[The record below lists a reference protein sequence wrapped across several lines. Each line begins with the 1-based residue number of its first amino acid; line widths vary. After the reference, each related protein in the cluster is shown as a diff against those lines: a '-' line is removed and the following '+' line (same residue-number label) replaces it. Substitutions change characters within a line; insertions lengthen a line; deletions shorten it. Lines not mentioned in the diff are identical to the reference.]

1 MNGIGLI
8 LLNILEYLLLK
19 HGGDV
24 NAVDNARQT
33 ALHWAAVRG
42 SVTVADILL
51 QNGARVEASDLNGYR
66 VIV

>member
-1 MNGIGLI
+1 MN
-8 LLNILEYLLLK
+8 LK

-24 NAVDNARQT
+24 NSAASLKQT

-51 QNGARVEASDLNGYR
+51 QNGARVEASDVNGFR
-66 VIV
+66 VSVVLFVS